1 MFLLIVYD
9 RIDTRRTVPPND
21 KECDGRNGPCACRYF
36 VFDSKEIILFFKSR
50 QLRRASGSA
59 VARVRSRPVC
69 NRRVPG
75 TVLQC
80 FRDGSG
86 LETNA
91 RPLARGELNSVRPSG
106 SSDLPSPVGEWILF
120 LF

>member
-36 VFDSKEIILFFKSR
+36 DSKEIILFFKTTSPCQCR
-50 QLRRASGSA
+50 SSA

-69 NRRVPG
+69 NRRVPYCSVLGTG
-75 TVLQC
+75 TVWYC
-80 FRDGSG
+80 H
-86 LETNA
+86 
-91 RPLARGELNSVRPSG
+91 SVTHSNC
-106 SSDLPSPVGEWILF
+106 LTEYPVQ
-120 LF
+120 